1 LQQERGGS
9 GRIDM
14 SGWMIFWIL
23 LLVVIAI
30 LVLVNMHDIKRY
42 LKIRRM

>member
-1 LQQERGGS
+1 
-9 GRIDM
+9 M

>member
-1 LQQERGGS
+1 
-9 GRIDM
+9 M

-30 LVLVNMHDIKRY
+30 LVWVNMHDIKRY